1 MKRLNLA
8 EWAIRHRQIIYFFI
22 ISIIFGGV
30 FSYFRLGRSED
41 PNFTIREMVVAAAWP
56 GATAEQI
63 TDQVTYPL
71 ERKLQDTKG
80 LDYIKSFTHD
90 GKTVIYV
97 NLKDEVPASEVK
109 QRWHDVRNAITDVWG
124 DMPAGVMGPVINDRF
139 DDVYGSIYALTGD
152 DYSYEEKRKYA
163 ENIRRQLVLVPDVQ
177 QVKLLGVQEQM
188 IYVEMDQNKLASFGL
203 NPSDIYKVLQQQ
215 SAMMPAG
222 TIHTN
227 TRNVA
232 IRVEGLLGTT
242 AALENIPIHVGE
254 RSFHLGDVAKV
265 TQTYTDPETSL
276 MYFNGKPAI
285 GIAVAMAD
293 GGNNLTLGKNLEAAV
308 NRMKGDLPAG
318 MEVSLVADQPKVV
331 NNSIAEFTEALIEAL
346 IIVMAVSFLS
356 LGLRSGMVLAMC
368 VPVVVCASFLF
379 MKWRGIDL
387 HIVSLGSLIVSLGL
401 LVDDAIIVIEMMQV
415 KLEHGY
421 SRMESAEG
429 AYKACAAPMLAGTLI
444 TAAGFIPVGLAVG
457 QVTEY
462 TNSLFWVISSTL
474 VLSWIAS
481 IFVSPVLGYQFIKL
495 GKPNPIKVKVQEKAY
510 SAFRKAVKCFIH
522 YRKTAIVGVAG
533 LFIFSLLT
541 LPLVNREFFPPSVR
555 PEIILDVNLPSGA
568 SIKDT
573 KKVMS
578 AVADSLYGDK
588 RVSSF
593 STYIGDTAPR
603 FILLFSPQAAEDDHG
618 QMIIVARDTT
628 ARDSLQKD
636 VQKFLADSYPEVRAH
651 TRFIQTGPL
660 EEYPVMLRLRG
671 PDAGKTAALAEEAL
685 ALMKQNP
692 HVTNASLDWPQQT
705 PTVHLKINQDKVRE
719 LGIDN
724 YAVSQDLYV
733 KLSGYKV
740 AESYQGDQLVPISF
754 RLEGDNAARLGSLS
768 SLPVYVGNGRYVP
781 LGEFADISY
790 QNETST
796 IWRRNIEPCITLR
809 SDITG
814 DATSDTVASSVY
826 DKTLKDFRNNLPE
839 GYTLEKGGTLER
851 SDISMGQIMATVPIM
866 IFIILMILMFELKD
880 LRLMIIAA
888 ISAPLGM
895 IGCILTLVVTQKP
908 MGFVAII
915 GMLAIGGMVVRNSII
930 LLDQI
935 RQHLEDGMTPYHAVV
950 ESAVLR
956 FRPIMLTSF
965 AEVLGMIPLL
975 PNPFWSPMSAAFIGG
990 LSVATPLGLLF
1001 VPALYSFWY
1010 KVKEPEEIVEEYEER
1025 AEEKRER
1032 KAEKEKDKEARKKA
1046 KK

>member
-1 MKRLNLA
+1 MKGVNLA
-8 EWAIRHRQIIYFFI
+8 EWAIRHKQIVYFFI
-22 ISIIFGGV
+22 ISIIIGGI

-41 PNFTIREMVVAAAWP
+41 PNFTIREMVIAAAWP

-97 NLKDEVPASEVK
+97 DLKDSVPKSEVQ
-109 QRWHDVRNAITDVWG
+109 QRWHDVRNAVTDVWS
-124 DMPAGVMGPVINDRF
+124 DMPSGVQGPVINDRF
-139 DDVYGSIYALTGD
+139 DDVYGSIYALTGN

-163 ENIRRQLVLVPDVQ
+163 EDIRRRLVLVPDVQ

-203 NPSDIYKVLQQQ
+203 SPSDIYGIIKQQ

-222 TIHTN
+222 TIHTDS
-227 TRNVA
+227 RNVA

-242 AALENIPIHVGE
+242 EALKNIPIHVGE
-254 RSFHLGDVAKV
+254 RNFHLGDVAKV

-293 GGNNLTLGKNLEAAV
+293 GGNNLTLGKNLQAAV
-308 NRMKGDLPAG
+308 DNMKSELPAG
-318 MEVSLVADQPKVV
+318 MDVDLVADQPKVV

-379 MKWRGIDL
+379 MKWWGIDL

-415 KLEHGY
+415 KLEHGCG
-421 SRMESAEG
+421 RMESAEG

-444 TAAGFIPVGLAVG
+444 IAAGFIPVGLAEG

-462 TNSLFWVISSTL
+462 TNSLFWVIGSTL
-474 VLSWIAS
+474 LLSWIAS

-495 GKPNPIKVKVQEKAY
+495 GKPNPIKVKIQDKAY
-510 SAFRKAVKCFIH
+510 GAFRKAVKLFVH
-522 YRKTAIVGVAG
+522 YRKTAIIGVGA
-533 LFIFSLLT
+533 LFVFALMT
-541 LPLVNREFFPPSVR
+541 LPLVNHEFFPSSVR

-578 AVADSLYGDK
+578 AVADSLYGDD

-603 FILLFSPQAAEDDHG
+603 FILLFNPQAAEDDHG
-618 QMIIVARDTT
+618 QMIIVAKDTTSRDTL
-628 ARDSLQKD
+628 RKD
-636 VQKFLADSYPEVRAH
+636 MESMLADRYPEVRAH
-651 TRFIQTGPL
+651 TRLIQTGPPA
-660 EEYPVMLRLRG
+660 EYPVMLRLRG
-671 PDAGKTAALAEEAL
+671 PDAGKTAALALVKEHP
-685 ALMKQNP
+685 N
-692 HVTNASLDWPQQT
+692 VTNASLDWPQQT
-705 PTVHLKINQDKVRE
+705 PTIHLNINQDKVRE

-754 RLEGDNAARLGSLS
+754 RLEGDNTARMASLA
-768 SLPVYVGNGRYVP
+768 SLPVHVGNGRYVP

-796 IWRRNIEPCITLR
+796 IWRRNIEPCITIR
-809 SDITG
+809 SDVTG
-814 DATSDTVASSVY
+814 GVTSDSVASALY
-826 DKTLKDFRNNLPE
+826 DKTLKDFRNNLPD
-839 GYTLEKGGTLER
+839 GYTLEKDGTLER
-851 SDISMGQIMATVPIM
+851 SDTSMGQIMATVPIM
-866 IFIILMILMFELKD
+866 IFIILMVLMFELKD
-880 LRLMIIAA
+880 LRLMVIAA

-935 RQHLEDGMTPYHAVV
+935 RQHLESGMDPYHAVI

-1001 VPALYSFWY
+1001 VPALYAFWF
-1010 KVKEPEEIVEEYEER
+1010 KVKEPEEIVEQFE
-1025 AEEKRER
+1025 EEKEEKAER
-1032 KAEKEKDKEARKKA
+1032 KEAKKKA
-1046 KK
+1046 KEAHKK

>member
-1 MKRLNLA
+1 MFHSLQKNG
-8 EWAIRHRQIIYFFI
+8 HC
-22 ISIIFGGV
+22 
-30 FSYFRLGRSED
+30 GRGR
-41 PNFTIREMVVAAAWP
+41 P
-56 GATAEQI
+56 
-63 TDQVTYPL
+63 
-71 ERKLQDTKG
+71 
-80 LDYIKSFTHD
+80 
-90 GKTVIYV
+90 
-97 NLKDEVPASEVK
+97 
-109 QRWHDVRNAITDVWG
+109 
-124 DMPAGVMGPVINDRF
+124 
-139 DDVYGSIYALTGD
+139 
-152 DYSYEEKRKYA
+152 
-163 ENIRRQLVLVPDVQ
+163 
-177 QVKLLGVQEQM
+177 
-188 IYVEMDQNKLASFGL
+188 
-203 NPSDIYKVLQQQ
+203 
-215 SAMMPAG
+215 
-222 TIHTN
+222 
-227 TRNVA
+227 
-232 IRVEGLLGTT
+232 
-242 AALENIPIHVGE
+242 
-254 RSFHLGDVAKV
+254 FHLLS
-265 TQTYTDPETSL
+265 PH
-276 MYFNGKPAI
+276 PA
-285 GIAVAMAD
+285 
-293 GGNNLTLGKNLEAAV
+293 
-308 NRMKGDLPAG
+308 
-318 MEVSLVADQPKVV
+318 
-331 NNSIAEFTEALIEAL
+331 
-346 IIVMAVSFLS
+346 
-356 LGLRSGMVLAMC
+356 
-368 VPVVVCASFLF
+368 
-379 MKWRGIDL
+379 
-387 HIVSLGSLIVSLGL
+387 
-401 LVDDAIIVIEMMQV
+401 
-415 KLEHGY
+415 
-421 SRMESAEG
+421 
-429 AYKACAAPMLAGTLI
+429 
-444 TAAGFIPVGLAVG
+444 
-457 QVTEY
+457 
-462 TNSLFWVISSTL
+462 
-474 VLSWIAS
+474 
-481 IFVSPVLGYQFIKL
+481 
-495 GKPNPIKVKVQEKAY
+495 
-510 SAFRKAVKCFIH
+510 
-522 YRKTAIVGVAG
+522 
-533 LFIFSLLT
+533 
-541 LPLVNREFFPPSVR
+541 LVNREFFPPSVR

-705 PTVHLKINQDKVRE
+705 PTVRLTINQDKVRE

-768 SLPVYVGNGRYVP
+768 SLPVYAGNGRYVP

-880 LRLMIIAA
+880 LKLMVIAA

-908 MGFVAII
+908 MA
-915 GMLAIGGMVVRNSII
+915 S
-930 LLDQI
+930 
-935 RQHLEDGMTPYHAVV
+935 
-950 ESAVLR
+950 
-956 FRPIMLTSF
+956 
-965 AEVLGMIPLL
+965 
-975 PNPFWSPMSAAFIGG
+975 
-990 LSVATPLGLLF
+990 
-1001 VPALYSFWY
+1001 
-1010 KVKEPEEIVEEYEER
+1010 
-1025 AEEKRER
+1025 
-1032 KAEKEKDKEARKKA
+1032 
-1046 KK
+1046 